1 MEFYDLHAQ
10 SENDGGRPHPIKG
23 AGVSEHV
30 ANGGGSD
37 VVEFF
42 GGDSGHF
49 ISPCALLSGRAPG
62 RRLFL
67 LPPMVAKGAFPELA
81 DGAADGASLG
91 RQSVAEAGRFAGAV
105 YLSEVFLFAW
115 FRGFIRHGV
124 PLPC

>member
-1 MEFYDLHAQ
+1 M
-10 SENDGGRPHPIKG
+10 
-23 AGVSEHV
+23 
-30 ANGGGSD
+30 
-37 VVEFF
+37 
-42 GGDSGHF
+42 
-49 ISPCALLSGRAPG
+49 LSGRAPG

-115 FRGFIRHGV
+115 FRGFILHGV